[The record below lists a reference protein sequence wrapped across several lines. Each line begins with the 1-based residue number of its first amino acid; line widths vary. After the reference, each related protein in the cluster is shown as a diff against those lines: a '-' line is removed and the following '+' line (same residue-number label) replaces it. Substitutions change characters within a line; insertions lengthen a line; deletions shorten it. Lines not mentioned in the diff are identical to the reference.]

1 LFCISI
7 FGKGNNSNNLKS
19 SLQISLTRTWLW
31 LRAVPEQL
39 RPRLCLE
46 DGLCVTPLHSGPCNP
61 TQPARVLPAGAG
73 SSVQGLCWRGD
84 KKSKIQTKNTIAGG
98 TKSATAFFQLL
109 QMELLTQNY
118 KRCRDAVLCAGL
130 HMHCMDTAGPSDLRN
145 ANSGLQRGVSRNRPA
160 SVIGGITHP
169 TGRLQLRI
177 RLDPINVKLY
187 YL

>member
-1 LFCISI
+1 MFRISI

-84 KKSKIQTKNTIAGG
+84 KKSKNPDKKHDCRRDEVSHSFFPAPANGVANTELQTL
-98 TKSATAFFQLL
+98 S
-109 QMELLTQNY
+109 
-118 KRCRDAVLCAGL
+118 RCCA
-130 HMHCMDTAGPSDLRN
+130 LRW
-145 ANSGLQRGVSRNRPA
+145 ASHALYGHSGSFRP
-160 SVIGGITHP
+160 
-169 TGRLQLRI
+169 
-177 RLDPINVKLY
+177 KKC
-187 YL
+187 